1 MSALASSLRP
11 RRSSTRLGGSWTS
24 RSSFGMPLATRFA
37 TPCLKASANSVGRN
51 CTNLAEQIS
60 DGGIGITTD
69 SLSPPCNHSGR
80 HRFSGSIGSAS
91 STATSARLWI
101 TA

>member
-24 RSSFGMPLATRFA
+24 RSSFGMAPGTRFA